1 MGAAIALRRLVPVKV
16 IGSRMRIVF
25 ILLAVVVF
33 EAAHST
39 VTEFDEVEAFDT
51 TNGSE
56 EMELDQEVAL
66 VEKQR
71 IKGLPNWL
79 DRWAHGKKGQAIQ
92 TKKSVKKKKAPAPPP
107 APAVTKKV
115 HGRNVKKKKKFLKTH
130 IVKKKPPAKLVK
142 KAHAIRKQVRKT
154 WEERGKKQAK
164 KKSNKAEKAKK
175 EKKAKCEKADKKE
188 KKAKAAAAKG
198 KTMRIEA
205 KKKKEASFKLHERL
219 SKHKKKPA
227 KARKGPWY
235 ERAQKILEKLAK
247 INANKHKRHLERM
260 AKRKRRER
268 ARKEHLHK
276 FIAKIKHTTEVSAKL
291 LKKKR
296 KERDIKRSELWLK
309 ARRLRNKKRRE
320 RAYKLQHEKKIK

>member
-51 TNGSE
+51 ANGSE

-79 DRWAHGKKGQAIQ
+79 DRWAHGKNGQAIQ
-92 TKKSVKKKKAPAPPP
+92 TTKKKPCKKKKAPAPAP
-107 APAVTKKV
+107 APIVTKKV
-115 HGRNVKKKKKFLKTH
+115 HGRNVKKKKKFLKSH

-142 KAHAIRKQVRKT
+142 KAHAIRKKVRKT

-164 KKSNKAEKAKK
+164 KKSNKAEACK
-175 EKKAKCEKADKKE
+175 ENK
-188 KKAKAAAAKG
+188 
-198 KTMRIEA
+198 
-205 KKKKEASFKLHERL
+205 S
-219 SKHKKKPA
+219 SS
-227 KARKGPWY
+227 KGP
-235 ERAQKILEKLAK
+235 QGGG
-247 INANKHKRHLERM
+247 
-260 AKRKRRER
+260 
-268 ARKEHLHK
+268 
-276 FIAKIKHTTEVSAKL
+276 TG
-291 LKKKR
+291 
-296 KERDIKRSELWLK
+296 
-309 ARRLRNKKRRE
+309 
-320 RAYKLQHEKKIK
+320 

>member
-92 TKKSVKKKKAPAPPP
+92 TTKKKPCKKKKPP
-107 APAVTKKV
+107 APAPAPVVTKKV
-115 HGRNVKKKKKFLKTH
+115 HGRNVKKKKKFLKSH

-142 KAHAIRKQVRKT
+142 KAHSIRKKVRKT
-154 WEERGKKQAK
+154 WEESGKKQAK
-164 KKSNKAEKAKK
+164 KKSNKAEKAQK
-175 EKKAKCEKADKKE
+175 EKKAKCEKAKKKE

-247 INANKHKRHLERM
+247 
-260 AKRKRRER
+260 RKLRER